1 MNQTILFQQ
10 ETSSGSKR
18 EPSDAASGA
27 KKKQKRKTDSSASKC
42 APPPADPSSSDNRTA
57 SSDVLPAGFA
67 LSFVASIAA
76 SSTDD
81 KINEGTGILRELL
94 DSNPN
99 DIDVERM
106 GKLLKWGVA
115 LVSTVSPCS
124 KEQKRRCRQDQH

>member
-1 MNQTILFQQ
+1 MNQTIRFQE
-10 ETSSGSKR
+10 ETFSGSKR

-67 LSFVASIAA
+67 LSFVASTAA

-81 KINEGTGILRELL
+81 KINEGKRILKELL

-99 DIDVERM
+99 DIDVKWL
-106 GKLLKWGVA
+106 GQLLEWGVA
-115 LVSTVSPCS
+115 LVSTDSPCS
-124 KEQKRRCRQDQH
+124 REDKRRCRQNQH